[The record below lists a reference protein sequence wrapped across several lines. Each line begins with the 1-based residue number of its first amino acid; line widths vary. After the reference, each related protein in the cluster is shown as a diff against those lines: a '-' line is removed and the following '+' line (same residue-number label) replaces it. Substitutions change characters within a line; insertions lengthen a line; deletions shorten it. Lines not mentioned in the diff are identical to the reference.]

1 LILVVRDPLAIGA
14 SAMMVVLPL
23 LSVSV
28 CAVMTGVIVES
39 DSGNRRVRNS
49 VELCLYIFEIWEVCL
64 EAVVELVM
72 ELLNNCELVRL
83 DAMPLPW

>member
-1 LILVVRDPLAIGA
+1 
-14 SAMMVVLPL
+14 MMVVLPL

-83 DAMPLPW
+83 GAMPLPW